1 MSSSVPSHATPIMLK
16 WAREKSGYT
25 IKDVADAENVS
36 EELIKKWESG
46 DEMPTI
52 AKLRRLAKRYKYPL
66 MIFYLPKPQHQFSMV
81 KDFRLTK
88 NASKRAFSPKLC
100 FGIRRAQ
107 ELQAWAAGLLESEEV
122 ETVDF
127 VESISEQDDVSRVA
141 NDLRMRLNVTISMQ
155 LQCETDHEALKLWR
169 ENIEELGCFVFQI
182 SGVEVKEMRGF
193 ALPNE
198 YAPAVVVNAREFPT
212 PRIFT
217 MVHEL
222 VHVLLG
228 QTVITGESELY
239 YSKTTRVAKTERF
252 CNQVAAATIV
262 PESDF
267 RAKIPSDWKQRDD
280 EIIRELATVYRV
292 SRATVAL
299 RLFELGYAKKQWL
312 SSKMRLYNTNRP
324 SKRHSQGGPTR
335 EVLALSQ
342 NGRMFSTLA
351 VSAFHAGTIHGGEL
365 TSLLNL
371 KLKHLGKFESLLY
384 PSRVRSLVESS

>member
-1 MSSSVPSHATPIMLK
+1 MLK
-16 WAREKSGYT
+16 WAREKTGFT
-25 IKDVADAENVS
+25 IKNVVDAEKVS
-36 EELIKKWESG
+36 EELIEKWENG
-46 DEMPTI
+46 DEILTL
-52 AKLRRLAKRYKYPL
+52 ARLRRLAKRYKYPL
-66 MIFYLPKPQHQFSMV
+66 MIFYLPEPQHQFSMV
-81 KDFRLTK
+81 KDFRLTR
-88 NASKRAFSPKLC
+88 NALKRAFSPKLC
-100 FGIRRAQ
+100 FGIRRTQ
-107 ELQAWAAGLLESEEV
+107 EIQAWAAELLESEET

-127 VESISEQDDVSRVA
+127 VGSISEQDDVSRVA

-169 ENIEELGCFVFQI
+169 EKIEELGCFVFQI
-182 SGVEVKEMRGF
+182 SGVEVEEMRGF

-212 PRIFT
+212 VRIFT

-222 VHVLLG
+222 VHILLG
-228 QTVITGESELY
+228 QTVITGGSELY

-267 RAKIPSDWKQRDD
+267 RARIPSNWEQRDD
-280 EIIRELATVYRV
+280 EIIRELAAVYRIG
-292 SRATVAL
+292 RATVAL
-299 RLFELGYAKKQWL
+299 RLFELDYAKKQWL

-324 SKRHSQGGPTR
+324 SKLPSKGGPAR
-335 EVLALSQ
+335 EILSLSQ
-342 NGRMFSTLA
+342 NGKMFSTLA
-351 VSAFHAGTIHGGEL
+351 LSAFHAGKIHGGEL

-371 KLKHLGKFESLLY
+371 KLKHLGKLESLLY